1 MSARPLITALAVGLI
16 ASISAAQAAQMV
28 VAEARGIALKPG
40 AMLDTSKPLV
50 LKEGQ
55 HITLIS
61 SSGATLKLDGPYNA
75 APDSD
80 KGGTGIGA
88 KLAALTTQNG
98 VRLGEVG
105 TTRTGEAKD
114 TLPSPWL
121 LNVSHPGAVC
131 LREGTNP
138 VLWRSSAN
146 AAAAATIM
154 PADRSWKL
162 ELNWPAGRD
171 SLAVTSDVSIHGG
184 ATYFVNI
191 GGSEQAVRVTAV
203 PAALETDAMRAAWMV
218 DRGCAEQ
225 AEAVLRAS
233 R

>member
-1 MSARPLITALAVGLI
+1 MNSKLLVVSCLAFAAAL
-16 ASISAAQAAQMV
+16 SAADAAQMV
-28 VAEARGIALKPG
+28 VAEARGIGLKPG
-40 AMLDTSKPLV
+40 AMLDTSRPLL

-75 APDSD
+75 VPDSD

-88 KLAALTTQNG
+88 KLAALTTQNS

-114 TLPSPWL
+114 TLRSRWL
-121 LNVSHPGAVC
+121 LNGSHPGAVG
-131 LREGTNP
+131 RRDATTP
-138 VLWRSSAN
+138 VLWRRSAK
-146 AAAAATIM
+146 AAAAAAIM
-154 PADRSWKL
+154 PADRSWRL
-162 ELNWPAGRD
+162 ELNWPAGSD
-171 SLAVTSDVSIHGG
+171 SLRVTSDVSIHGG
-184 ATYFVNI
+184 TYFVNL
-191 GGSEQAVRVTAV
+191 GGSETALRIQSV
-203 PAALETDAMRAAWMV
+203 PAVLETDPMRAAWMV
-218 DRGCAEQ
+218 ERGCSEQ